1 MMSNAKK
8 IFSCNNC
15 GAKYP
20 KWMGMCGQCGE
31 WNTVEEE
38 IIQSKNKNEPKF
50 ILNTTKVKEIKEIN
64 YETNERIE
72 TNDSELNRVLGG
84 GIVPGSLILIS
95 GEPGIGKSTLI
106 LQLSISTKRKVLYV
120 SGEESQQQIKLRAD
134 RISKIQTE
142 CYILTETNLELIL
155 NSVESLMPEII
166 VVDSIQTIQTNSI
179 DNIQGSTPQI
189 KECTSTLIKLAKQ
202 TGIPI
207 FVIGHITK
215 DGNIAGPKVL
225 EHMVDV
231 VLNFEGDKNNL
242 FRILRSKKNR
252 FGSTSEIGIYEMLD
266 KGLVIVENPSE
277 LFTSNRNKELS
288 GNCIGITLDGIR
300 PIMIEIQALVSSA
313 VYGTPQRISNG
324 FNSKRL
330 NMLLAVLEKK
340 VGFKIGI
347 KDIFINITGGIKID
361 DPALDLAVIFSILSS
376 NTNLNI
382 ENDICLCAEIGLSGE
397 LRSVKNI
404 DIRISEAE
412 RLGYKKIIVSQNSKI
427 RAKSSK
433 IKILK
438 FSKLSNVVKEVF
450 KEQD

>member
-1 MMSNAKK
+1 MASTKK
-8 IFSCNNC
+8 IYSCNNC

-20 KWMGMCGQCGE
+20 KWMGQCSQCGE
-31 WNTVEEE
+31 WNTVDEE
-38 IIQSKNKNEPKF
+38 IIQSKKKSEPNI
-50 ILNTTKVKEIKEIN
+50 ILNKSKLKEIKEIDA
-64 YETNERIE
+64 ETTERIKIVD
-72 TNDSELNRVLGG
+72 NELNRVLGG
-84 GIVPGSLILIS
+84 GIVPGSVILIS

-106 LQLSISTKRKVLYV
+106 LQISISIKRKVLYI
-120 SGEESQQQIKLRAD
+120 SGEESQQQIKLRAN
-134 RISKIQTE
+134 RISKNQNE

-155 NSVESLMPEII
+155 KSIEALMPDLII
-166 VVDSIQTIQTNSI
+166 IDSIQTIQTDGI
-179 DNIQGSTPQI
+179 ENIQGSTPQI
-189 KECTSTLIKLAKQ
+189 KECTSTLIKVAKQ

-207 FVIGHITK
+207 IVIGHITK

-242 FRILRSKKNR
+242 YRILRSKKNR

-266 KGLVIVENPSE
+266 TGLNIVKNPSE
-277 LFTSNRNKELS
+277 LFTSNRENQLS
-288 GNCIGITLDGIR
+288 GNCIGITLDGNR
-300 PIMIEIQALVSSA
+300 SIMIEIQALVSSA

-340 VGFKIGI
+340 AGFKIGV

-376 NTNLNI
+376 NTNLSI
-382 ENDICLCAEIGLSGE
+382 ENGLCFCAEVGLSGE
-397 LRSVKNI
+397 LRNVKNI

-412 RLGYKKIIVSQNSKI
+412 RLGYDKIIISSNSKTQNKTTQI
-427 RAKSSK
+427 DV
-433 IKILK
+433 LK
-438 FSKLSNVVKEVF
+438 FSKLSDVVKEVF

>member
-1 MMSNAKK
+1 MASTKK
-8 IFSCNNC
+8 IYSCNNC

-20 KWMGMCGQCGE
+20 KWMGQCSQCGE
-31 WNTVEEE
+31 WNTVDEE
-38 IIQSKNKNEPKF
+38 IIQSKKKSEPNI
-50 ILNTTKVKEIKEIN
+50 ILNKSKLKEIKEIDA
-64 YETNERIE
+64 ETSERIKIGD
-72 TNDSELNRVLGG
+72 NELNRVLGG
-84 GIVPGSLILIS
+84 GIVPGSVILIS

-106 LQLSISTKRKVLYV
+106 LQISISIKRKVLYI
-120 SGEESQQQIKLRAD
+120 SGEESQQQIKLRAN
-134 RISKIQTE
+134 RISKNQNE

-155 NSVESLMPEII
+155 KSIESLMPDFI
-166 VVDSIQTIQTNSI
+166 VIDSIQTIQTDSI
-179 DNIQGSTPQI
+179 ENIQGSTPQI
-189 KECTSTLIKLAKQ
+189 KECTSTLIKVAKQ

-207 FVIGHITK
+207 IVIGHITK

-242 FRILRSKKNR
+242 YRILRSKKNR

-266 KGLVIVENPSE
+266 TGLNIVKNPSE
-277 LFTSNRNKELS
+277 LFTSNRENQLS
-288 GNCIGITLDGIR
+288 GNCIGITLDGNR
-300 PIMIEIQALVSSA
+300 SIMIEIQALVSSA

-340 VGFKIGI
+340 AGFKIGV

-376 NTNLNI
+376 NTNLSI
-382 ENDICLCAEIGLSGE
+382 ENGLCFCAEVGLSGE
-397 LRSVKNI
+397 LRNVKNI

-412 RLGYKKIIVSQNSKI
+412 RLGYNKIIISSNSKTQNKTTQI
-427 RAKSSK
+427 E
-433 IKILK
+433 ILK
-438 FSKLSNVVKEVF
+438 FSKLSDVVKEVF
-450 KEQD
+450 KEQG

>member
-38 IIQSKNKNEPKF
+38 IIQSKNKNELKF

-179 DNIQGSTPQI
+179 ENIQGSTPQI

>member
-1 MMSNAKK
+1 MASTKK
-8 IFSCNNC
+8 IYSCNNC

-20 KWMGMCGQCGE
+20 KWMGQCSQCGE
-31 WNTVEEE
+31 WNTVDEE
-38 IIQSKNKNEPKF
+38 IIQSKKKSEPNI
-50 ILNTTKVKEIKEIN
+50 ILNKSKLKEIKEIDA
-64 YETNERIE
+64 ETTERIKIVD
-72 TNDSELNRVLGG
+72 NELNRVLGG
-84 GIVPGSLILIS
+84 GIVPGSVILIS

-106 LQLSISTKRKVLYV
+106 LQISISIKRKVLYI
-120 SGEESQQQIKLRAD
+120 SGEESQQQIKLRAN
-134 RISKIQTE
+134 RISKNQNE

-155 NSVESLMPEII
+155 KSIEALMPDLI
-166 VVDSIQTIQTNSI
+166 VVDSIQTIQTDGI
-179 DNIQGSTPQI
+179 ENIQGSTPQI
-189 KECTSTLIKLAKQ
+189 KECTSTLIKVAKQ

-207 FVIGHITK
+207 IVIGHITK

-242 FRILRSKKNR
+242 YRILRSKKNR

-266 KGLVIVENPSE
+266 TGLNIVKNPSE
-277 LFTSNRNKELS
+277 LFTSNRENQLS
-288 GNCIGITLDGIR
+288 GNCIGITLDGNR
-300 PIMIEIQALVSSA
+300 SIMIEIQALVSSA

-340 VGFKIGI
+340 AGFKIGV

-376 NTNLNI
+376 NTNLSI
-382 ENDICLCAEIGLSGE
+382 ENGLCFCAEVGLSGE
-397 LRSVKNI
+397 LRNVKNI

-412 RLGYKKIIVSQNSKI
+412 RLGYDKIIISSNSKTQNKTTQI
-427 RAKSSK
+427 DV
-433 IKILK
+433 LK
-438 FSKLSNVVKEVF
+438 FSKLSDVVKEVF

>member
-1 MMSNAKK
+1 MASTKK
-8 IFSCNNC
+8 IYSCNNC

-20 KWMGMCGQCGE
+20 KWMGQCSQCGE
-31 WNTVEEE
+31 WNTVDEE
-38 IIQSKNKNEPKF
+38 IIQSKKKSEPNI
-50 ILNTTKVKEIKEIN
+50 ILNKSKLKEIKEIDA
-64 YETNERIE
+64 ETTERIKISD
-72 TNDSELNRVLGG
+72 NELNRVLGG
-84 GIVPGSLILIS
+84 GIVPGSVILIS

-106 LQLSISTKRKVLYV
+106 LQISISIKRKVLYI
-120 SGEESQQQIKLRAD
+120 SGEESQQQIKLRAN
-134 RISKIQTE
+134 RISKNQNE

-155 NSVESLMPEII
+155 KSIEALMPDLI
-166 VVDSIQTIQTNSI
+166 VIDSIQTIQTDGI
-179 DNIQGSTPQI
+179 ENIQGSTPQI
-189 KECTSTLIKLAKQ
+189 KECTSTLIKVAKQ

-207 FVIGHITK
+207 IVIGHITK

-242 FRILRSKKNR
+242 YRILRSKKNR
-252 FGSTSEIGIYEMLD
+252 FGSTTEIGIYEMLD
-266 KGLVIVENPSE
+266 TGLNIVKNPSE
-277 LFTSNRNKELS
+277 LFTSNRENQLS
-288 GNCIGITLDGIR
+288 GNCIGITLDGNR
-300 PIMIEIQALVSSA
+300 SIMIEIQALVSSA

-340 VGFKIGI
+340 AGFKIGV

-376 NTNLNI
+376 NTNLSIKNGL
-382 ENDICLCAEIGLSGE
+382 CFCAEVGLSGE
-397 LRSVKNI
+397 LRNVKNI

-412 RLGYKKIIVSQNSKI
+412 RLGYNKIIISSNSKTQNKTSQI
-427 RAKSSK
+427 D
-433 IKILK
+433 ILK
-438 FSKLSNVVKEVF
+438 FSKLSDVVKEVF

>member
-1 MMSNAKK
+1 MSNVKK

-20 KWMGMCGQCGE
+20 KWMGMCSQCGE

-38 IIQSKNKNEPKF
+38 IIQSKNKNEPKI
-50 ILNTTKVKEIKEIN
+50 ILNTTKIKEIKEIN
-64 YETNERIE
+64 YETNERIKI
-72 TNDSELNRVLGG
+72 NDSELNRVLGG
-84 GIVPGSLILIS
+84 GIVQGSLILIS

-106 LQLSISTKRKVLYV
+106 LQLSIATKRKVLYI

-142 CYILTETNLELIL
+142 CYILTETNLESIL
-155 NSVESLMPEII
+155 KSVESLMPEII

-179 DNIQGSTPQI
+179 ENIQGSTAQI
-189 KECTSTLIKLAKQ
+189 KECTSTFIKLAKQ

-207 FVIGHITK
+207 FIIGHITK
-215 DGNIAGPKVL
+215 EGNIAGPKVL

-266 KGLVIVENPSE
+266 RGLVIVENPSE
-277 LFTSNRNKELS
+277 LFTSNRNNQLS
-288 GNCIGITLDGIR
+288 GNCIGITIDGMR

-376 NTNLNI
+376 NTNLTI
-382 ENDICLCAEIGLSGE
+382 ENDICLCSEIGLSGE

-427 RAKSSK
+427 QAKANK

-438 FSKLSNVVKEVF
+438 FSKLGDVVKEIF